1 MAFCLREGAE
11 AIMEGRS
18 QSAAR
23 GAKTPVLRLEDVRL
37 LYGSTLA
44 LDIPR
49 LEVAAGE
56 RVFVLGHSGSGKSS
70 LSRLIKGRLR
80 ASSGRVEVLG
90 EDPATGSR
98 RRRREIQRRV
108 AMIDQEFFLVPR
120 MSVVANV
127 LTGALG
133 RVPRLPSLLGWYP
146 EEAWRQAESVL
157 REVGLQE
164 LAERRV
170 ETLSGG
176 QRQRAAIARALMQE
190 ADVVVAD
197 EPISS
202 LDPELAE
209 DVLELLVQCTARRGV
224 TLLVTLHQPE
234 LARRFASRFL
244 GLADGRVVYD
254 GPPEGFGKAHA
265 EEIYRSV
272 DRGGDS
278 GSGGDQDDG
287 DGVAAAV
294 ATALPGP
301 GLRLVGD

>member
-1 MAFCLREGAE
+1 MDP
-11 AIMEGRS
+11 RS
-18 QSAAR
+18 SVSAGFSKAS
-23 GAKTPVLRLEDVRL
+23 VLRLENVHL
-37 LYGSTLA
+37 LYGRTLA
-44 LDIPR
+44 LDIPH
-49 LEVAAGE
+49 LEVAPGE

-80 ASSGRVEVLG
+80 PSTGRVEVLG
-90 EDPATGSR
+90 EDPAAGPG

-133 RVPRLPSLLGWYP
+133 RVPRLPSLFGWYP
-146 EEAWRQAESVL
+146 AEAWRQAESIL

-224 TLLVTLHQPE
+224 TLMVTLHQPE

-254 GPPEGFGKAHA
+254 GPPEGFRQEHA

-272 DRGGDS
+272 DRGDDS
-278 GSGGDQDDG
+278 ESGGDRDDG
-287 DGVAAAV
+287 DGAAAAM